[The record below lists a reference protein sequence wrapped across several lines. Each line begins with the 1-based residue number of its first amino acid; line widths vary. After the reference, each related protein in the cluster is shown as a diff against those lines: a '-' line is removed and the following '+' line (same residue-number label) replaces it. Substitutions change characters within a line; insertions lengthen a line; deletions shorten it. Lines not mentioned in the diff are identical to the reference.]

1 MESLPHYPATAR
13 NRQAILEVISPWCPQ
28 EQTLLEVASGT
39 GEHAAWMA
47 PQQPGWRWIPSD
59 ADPSMLSVI
68 DSYNQHNSNVHSALL
83 LNTEQGWS
91 SHPELPDQLS
101 TILCVNMIH
110 IAPWAAATGLFEGA
124 EQVLQEDGALI
135 LYGPFKENGQHISE
149 SNHQFDLGLRA
160 RDHRWGVRDI
170 SDVSTLAAAC
180 SFELVA
186 TAPMPANN
194 RTLLFRRKVP

>member
-1 MESLPHYPATAR
+1 
-13 NRQAILEVISPWCPQ
+13 
-28 EQTLLEVASGT
+28 
-39 GEHAAWMA
+39 
-47 PQQPGWRWIPSD
+47 
-59 ADPSMLSVI
+59 MLSVI

-83 LNTEQGWS
+83 LNTEQDWKYR
-91 SHPELPDQLS
+91 PELPDQLS
-101 TILCVNMIH
+101 TILCVNMIY

-124 EQVLQEDGALI
+124 EQVLQEDGTLI
-135 LYGPFKENGQHISE
+135 LYGPFAGEWSAHFREQPS
-149 SNHQFDLGLRA
+149 SDLGLRA